1 MAVESHMR
9 LLCLGAI
16 VAPSIIG
23 VIAGHL
29 GDGASR
35 AGAIMIEPM
44 PDLPVMGPSPIPP
57 GTSVVSSVPSP
68 FKSESEPP
76 PETRV
81 ARPQRSGSQ
90 RPTEPEV
97 EFVLSSVMPSPTR
110 PLAVINGKVRRI
122 GDTVEPGW
130 VLTMIDGDARRVIL
144 THLSG
149 RTRTLEMATQVP

>member
-1 MAVESHMR
+1 MAADSQMR

-16 VAPSIIG
+16 MAPAIIG

-44 PDLPVMGPSPIPP
+44 PDLPVIAPSLIPSD
-57 GTSVVSSVPSP
+57 TAVVSSVPSP
-68 FKSESEPP
+68 FKFESEPP

-81 ARPQRSGSQ
+81 APQQRPGPQR
-90 RPTEPEV
+90 RTEPEV

-110 PLAVINGKVRRI
+110 PLAVINGKARRI
-122 GDTVEPGW
+122 GDAVEPGW

-144 THLSG
+144 THQSG
-149 RTRTLEMATQVP
+149 RTRTVEMATQAP